1 MNVGLT
7 QEQNLVINLY
17 ECSSKLEKTKKAL
30 VLFDVSSCLL
40 AIGNDA
46 EKLYFEFG
54 WEMTEFQIQN
64 RIYSYMFVLP
74 DCLHILLTCCD
85 IHRSADSLLEC
96 TPSFATTQQQLDV
109 LRKISGEKLF
119 SFPFVI
125 DNQVTYKEN
134 NYVQAM
140 RLTAVNIYK
149 DKINLLIDNRDTILL
164 AKNTD
169 WQLSSLTKCLL
180 KALGNLFQQQFSFM
194 RHLLLDNN
202 YSKQKQYNQVIY
214 QCFLNQKSTVES
226 TILVCVQL
234 QDYYLSFDDDA
245 IILALQREDVLLYQC
260 NVFGLRGKTC
270 TILSQYQLNDLL
282 LMGVHI
288 VTTSSPQHSLLY
300 KMGLRES
307 NLYHKRHDSLSYQH
321 VVLRKRI
328 DGEYMI
334 SAVHNSVQLPG
345 IPVDKRLAAYY
356 NRLPECL
363 EKQAILSSLVHTAFD
378 KILIQQ

>member
-30 VLFDVSSCLL
+30 VLFDVSTCLL

-74 DCLHILLTCCD
+74 DCLHILLSCCD

-96 TPSFATTQQQLDV
+96 TPSLATTQQQLDV

-149 DKINLLIDNRDTILL
+149 DKIKVGITSCSFFYRFFKIG
-164 AKNTD
+164 AIEFV
-169 WQLSSLTKCLL
+169 LSVPCHF
-180 KALGNLFQQQFSFM
+180 LF
-194 RHLLLDNN
+194 
-202 YSKQKQYNQVIY
+202 
-214 QCFLNQKSTVES
+214 
-226 TILVCVQL
+226 
-234 QDYYLSFDDDA
+234 
-245 IILALQREDVLLYQC
+245 
-260 NVFGLRGKTC
+260 
-270 TILSQYQLNDLL
+270 
-282 LMGVHI
+282 
-288 VTTSSPQHSLLY
+288 
-300 KMGLRES
+300 
-307 NLYHKRHDSLSYQH
+307 
-321 VVLRKRI
+321 
-328 DGEYMI
+328 
-334 SAVHNSVQLPG
+334 
-345 IPVDKRLAAYY
+345 
-356 NRLPECL
+356 
-363 EKQAILSSLVHTAFD
+363 
-378 KILIQQ
+378 